1 MNQKGIFPPAR
12 SPRGIAAVAYA
23 TNMPPACLLY
33 AAGPSGEVNSPPD
46 QLRGASRNAASQ
58 WLRRAFLLASD
69 WAKAGVQPK
78 GGWRF
83 FGSLLCVQPVGLYPH
98 RRPQGVQMRESEPGV
113 WGRGGPNSKYR
124 VWGGEPQELRAETQF
139 LRGSCV
145 PARPARG
152 ESKPIGQVRLR
163 SRCDTRQLRLTTGA
177 SARWGRGDPEKQQGR
192 RHLPAALSVPPQGMR
207 KNRFPFSQV
216 TRRHASGE
224 IPFTCASFSQMKETF
239 RESLRCPR
247 RGTGAM

>member
-98 RRPQGVQMRESEPGV
+98 RRPQGVQMRESESGSGPGRPRKKPGLGARSPRKAE
-113 WGRGGPNSKYR
+113 GRSQPASGITGSHLVAFPPTRRAGKIRAQSGPASLPLPGWQRKQPAPSNPAAGSGAHGAWYAPGR
-124 VWGGEPQELRAETQF
+124 
-139 LRGSCV
+139 RGS
-145 PARPARG
+145 
-152 ESKPIGQVRLR
+152 
-163 SRCDTRQLRLTTGA
+163 
-177 SARWGRGDPEKQQGR
+177 
-192 RHLPAALSVPPQGMR
+192 
-207 KNRFPFSQV
+207 
-216 TRRHASGE
+216 SGT
-224 IPFTCASFSQMKETF
+224 P
-239 RESLRCPR
+239 
-247 RGTGAM
+247 

>member
-1 MNQKGIFPPAR
+1 MSGFGCRPVKGIGESEVLSQTVCFFDWFFPPAR

-98 RRPQGVQMRESEPGV
+98 CRPQGVQMRESGPAGGKPGV
-113 WGRGGPNSKYR
+113 RGVP
-124 VWGGEPQELRAETQF
+124 GGVLVT
-139 LRGSCV
+139 
-145 PARPARG
+145 
-152 ESKPIGQVRLR
+152 
-163 SRCDTRQLRLTTGA
+163 
-177 SARWGRGDPEKQQGR
+177 
-192 RHLPAALSVPPQGMR
+192 
-207 KNRFPFSQV
+207 FS
-216 TRRHASGE
+216 
-224 IPFTCASFSQMKETF
+224 PWKK
-239 RESLRCPR
+239 
-247 RGTGAM
+247 